1 MKHAHWPSIL
11 GAALLLAGCAARED
25 VFRESGTGFVENA
38 AQVVV
43 AADWSRAE
51 TVTVTLSEFSFSPT
65 SLTFAAGAPYRLLI
79 RNIGNNEHLFVAD
92 GFFKGIAAQRL
103 KTPDGDVEA
112 PYLAAIAVAPG
123 AEKALTFVA
132 VTPGTYHLECS
143 LPFHATFG
151 MEGEIAIR

>member
-1 MKHAHWPSIL
+1 MKLAHWLSML
-11 GAALLLAGCAARED
+11 GAALILAGCVRED
-25 VFRESGTGFVENA
+25 VFRESGTGYVENS
-38 AQVVV
+38 AQLVA

-51 TVTVTLSEFSFSPT
+51 AVTITLSEFSFSPAN
-65 SLTFAAGAPYRLLI
+65 LTFAAGSPYRLLI
-79 RNIGNNEHLFVAD
+79 RNNGNIQHLFVAD

-112 PYLAAIAVAPG
+112 PYLATIAVPPS
-123 AEKALTFVA
+123 AEKELTFVA
-132 VTPGTYHLECS
+132 VTSGTYHLECS

>member
-1 MKHAHWPSIL
+1 MKYAHWPSMF

-25 VFRESGTGFVENA
+25 VIRESGIGYIENST
-38 AQVVV
+38 QVVA

-51 TVTVTLSEFSFSPT
+51 TVTVTLSEFSFSPAN
-65 SLTFAAGAPYRLLI
+65 LTFATGSPYRLLI
-79 RNIGNNEHLFVAD
+79 RNIGNIQHLFVAD

-103 KTPDGDVEA
+103 KTPDGDVDA
-112 PYLAAIAVAPG
+112 PHLAAIAVPPG
-123 AEKALTFVA
+123 AEKELAFVA

>member
-11 GAALLLAGCAARED
+11 GAAFLLAGCAARED
-25 VFRESGTGFVENA
+25 VIRESGTGYVENTV
-38 AQVVV
+38 QVVA

-51 TVTVTLSEFSFSPT
+51 TVTVTLSEFSFSPP
-65 SLTFAAGAPYRLLI
+65 SLTFAAGTPYRLLI
-79 RNIGNNEHLFVAD
+79 RNIGNNQHLFVAD
-92 GFFKGIAAQRL
+92 GFFKAIAAQRL
-103 KTPDGDVEA
+103 KTPGGDVDV

-123 AEKALTFVA
+123 AEKELAFVA
-132 VTPGTYHLECS
+132 VTPGIYHLECS